1 MSPCGNIVLIG
12 LSGAGKTSCAEV
24 LASLMN
30 LSMLDTDQII
40 QSRAKKSVAE
50 IFKDEGEAHF
60 RTLERAVIE
69 ELLERQEP
77 LKNTVLSVGGGLPTY
92 LDNIELLKRIG
103 FTVFLNTSPKTL
115 ARRLAEDAVSDKGL
129 RPLLGTGDP
138 RQSSGCKDSSSER
151 DSEKDREKHI
161 ENLEKRLS
169 EQLAGRFKH
178 YEKAHM
184 VVSTDGKTKQDVCFE
199 IQTILINNTIL

>member
-12 LSGAGKTSCAEV
+12 LSGAGKTSCAEL
-24 LASLMN
+24 LAELLN
-30 LSMLDTDQII
+30 LSMLDTDKII
-40 QSRAKKSVAE
+40 QNSVGKSVAE
-50 IFKDEGEAHF
+50 IFKDEGEGHF
-60 RTLERAVIE
+60 RELERAVIQ
-69 ELLERQEP
+69 ELLGRAEP

-92 LDNIELLKRIG
+92 RDNIDLLKRLG

-115 ARRLAEDAVSDKGL
+115 ARRLAEDVVADKGL
-129 RPLLGTGDP
+129 RPLLGAGNS
-138 RQSSGCKDSSSER
+138 QASGGCKDTTVPSAS
-151 DSEKDREKHI
+151 DRHI

-184 VVSTDGKTKQDVCFE
+184 VVNTDGKTKQDVCFE